1 MTSQVS
7 SGERR
12 AAKRSKSRLSTL
24 ISPRNPAPGS
34 ARNVSHAR
42 FRRFLSYYRPHLP
55 LLAAVLA
62 CAVLVAATATALPLL
77 ANFTIAR
84 LPQLTQEPD
93 ALRQLLTMAGVMLA
107 IFMAQ
112 ALATYFVDYKGH
124 VMGARIEAQV
134 RSELFAH
141 CQSLSFRFY
150 DGQRTGQLMSRIS
163 NDSLWLGELFHHGPE
178 DLAIG
183 LLKFTGA
190 MAVLVWIDPLI
201 AGAIAL
207 LVPFAVG
214 YAMIFN
220 RRMNIALR
228 TSKERIAGVN
238 ERVEDALGGVR
249 VVQSFANEAEEL
261 RRFDTENQRFLESRK
276 DSYRSEAMLWSGM
289 ESFAQLVTIMV
300 IVIGA
305 YRILTAGLSTADLLT
320 MLLCVGV
327 LLDPIKRFDNFIRL
341 WQEGYTGF
349 TRAMELLEREPE
361 IADRA
366 GSKPLEHVTGAIA
379 LRNVAFRY
387 DAAGPAVLDNLTLAI
402 APGEFVALVGPSG
415 VGKST
420 LCALIPRF
428 YDVAEGSVS
437 IDGHDVRDLTL
448 PSLRRA
454 IGVVQQDVYLFSG
467 TVWDNLRYGRPDA
480 DADAV
485 IAAAKAANAHDFI
498 MALPEGY
505 DTDIGQRGVKL
516 SGGQKQRLTIARAF
530 LKNPAIL
537 IFDEATSAL
546 DNDSERAVQQAL
558 LGLTKGRTT
567 IVIAHRLSTV
577 RHADR
582 ILVMTEDGI
591 VEQGNHDALMAAG
604 GVYAGLHAVQGSI

>member
-1 MTSQVS
+1 MISQVS
-7 SGERR
+7 SGARR
-12 AAKRSKSRLSTL
+12 AAKRTRARLST
-24 ISPRNPAPGS
+24 PRFPHTPQTTGGGDK
-34 ARNVSHAR
+34 SHAR

-55 LLAAVLA
+55 LLGAVLA
-62 CAVLVAATATALPLL
+62 SAVLVAATATALPLL

-84 LPQLTQEPD
+84 LPQLAEDPD
-93 ALRQLLTMAGVMLA
+93 ALRQLLIMAGIMLA
-107 IFMAQ
+107 IFVAQ
-112 ALATYFVDYKGH
+112 ALATYFVDYQGH
-124 VMGARIEAQV
+124 VMGAKIEAQV

-141 CQSLSFRFY
+141 CQSLSFGFY
-150 DGQRTGQLMSRIS
+150 DRQRTGQLMSRIS

-183 LLKFTGA
+183 LLKFAGA
-190 MAVLVWIDPLI
+190 MTVLVWIDPVI
-201 AGAIAL
+201 AGAITL
-207 LVPFAVG
+207 LIPFAVG

-249 VVQSFANEAEEL
+249 VVQSFANEAEER
-261 RRFDTENQRFLESRK
+261 RRFDNENRRFLESRK

-305 YRILTAGLSTADLLT
+305 FRILTAGLSTADMLT

-349 TRAMELLEREPE
+349 TRAMELLEEEAE
-361 IADRA
+361 IAERPGA
-366 GSKPLEHVTGAIA
+366 TPLGQVTGAIS
-379 LRNVAFRY
+379 LRNVDFRY
-387 DAAGPAVLDNLTLAI
+387 EAAGSKILDNLSLDI

-420 LCALIPRF
+420 LCTLIPRF
-428 YDVAEGSVS
+428 YDVTEGSVS
-437 IDGHDVRDLTL
+437 IDGHDVRHLTL

-467 TVWDNLRYGRPDA
+467 TVWDNLRYGRPGA
-480 DADAV
+480 DATEV

-530 LKNPAIL
+530 LKNPAVL

-582 ILVMTEDGI
+582 IVVMTGAGI